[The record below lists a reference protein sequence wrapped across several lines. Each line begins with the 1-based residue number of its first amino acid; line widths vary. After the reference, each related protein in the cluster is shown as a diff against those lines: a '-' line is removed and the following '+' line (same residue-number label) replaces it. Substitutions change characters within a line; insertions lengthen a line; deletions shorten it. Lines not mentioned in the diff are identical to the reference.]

1 MLFLNTKKILCISPH
16 PDDIE
21 LSMSGTIFKYS
32 ETSFD
37 ILCLTSGSKGDST
50 SSSKRIDEVKNFWE
64 KIDNVNLIFSDVSFS
79 NEKSEEEWLNY
90 LDSILDKNN

>member
-1 MLFLNTKKILCISPH
+1 MNVMAIGAH

-50 SSSKRIDEVKNFWE
+50 SSYKRIDEVKNFW
-64 KIDNVNLIFSDVSFS
+64 
-79 NEKSEEEWLNY
+79 
-90 LDSILDKNN
+90 